1 MWRLLLVHMTPHPR
15 AVRLTTRQ
23 HLEALARASRGGSVV
38 SYNAVHG
45 VPSWLRHLRF
55 DAVLLHTTYL
65 CMRWNIWFEQWRRH
79 SDWLAELDCPKLAFP
94 QDEYWHAETL
104 DGWLGD
110 LGVSVVCTVLGDDH
124 REALYP
130 TLSRRAAFHEI
141 LTGYIDDES
150 AERMRTRFSP
160 IDERPNDIV
169 YRARNLPFWLGSH
182 GQLKHRIGEEVLR
195 RAPGHELTCD
205 ISTKLHETVL
215 GDAWLDFLGS
225 GKATVGAESGSSTLD
240 RRGEL
245 QAQVDELLAEEPD
258 LTFEQVDERLPP
270 GWDDYRFFAVSP
282 RHLEAVVTKTA
293 QILVEGRYSDVLE
306 PERHY
311 IPIARDFSNL
321 DEVLERARDTK
332 LLADIAERAYEDVY
346 LSGRNSSRQLTTTV
360 EKILEDH
367 VGPGRSA
374 ATTAFR
380 AAAGVAEAQ
389 AEVERL
395 AVAPVA
401 NTLRTGREGFR
412 EVLAG
417 TRLLV
422 RDGHARRLLAD
433 YATSTETR
441 EHVAPRVALA
451 DLLCLG
457 AMRRGRFLIEPN
469 LDESRHRL
477 VLRSRPPGSTPD
489 GTALSREEL
498 DSLLSSGAWE
508 FAWDHSAVGRNV
520 SAPLAAGMSLELPLT
535 AGRRPLSTLDWL
547 SRQHPDHV
555 AAALAS
561 VLNGR

>member
-1 MWRLLLVHMTPHPR
+1 
-15 AVRLTTRQ
+15 
-23 HLEALARASRGGSVV
+23 V

-65 CMRWNIWFEQWRRH
+65 CMRWNIWFDRWRRH
-79 SDWLAELDCPKLAFP
+79 SDWIAELDCPKLAFP

-104 DGWLGD
+104 DGWLDD
-110 LGVSVVCTVLGDDH
+110 LGASVVCTVLGDDH
-124 REALYP
+124 RDALYP
-130 TLSRRAAFHEI
+130 TLSRKAAFHEI
-141 LTGYIDDES
+141 LTGYIDNDS
-150 AERMRTRFSP
+150 AERMRPQLAPTST
-160 IDERPNDIV
+160 RPNDIV
-169 YRARNLPFWLGSH
+169 YRARNLPYWLGSH

-195 RAPGHELTCD
+195 RAPAHDLTCD
-205 ISTKLHETVL
+205 VSTKLHETVL

-225 GKATVGAESGSSTLD
+225 GKATVGAESGASSLD

-245 QAQVDELLAEEPD
+245 QATVDELLAEEPD
-258 LTFEQVDERLPP
+258 LTFEEVDARLPH

-293 QILVEGRYSDVLE
+293 QILVEGWYSGVLE

-311 IPIARDFSNL
+311 VPIARDFSNL
-321 DEVLERARDTK
+321 DEALERARDGN
-332 LLADIAERAYEDVY
+332 LLAEMAERAYEDVY
-346 LSGRNSSRQLTTTV
+346 LSGRHSSEQLTTTV
-360 EKILEDH
+360 EQILEEH
-367 VGPGRSA
+367 VGSGRSA
-374 ATTAFR
+374 ATPAFR
-380 AAAGVAEAQ
+380 AAAGLAEAQ

-401 NTLRTGREGFR
+401 NTFRTGREGFR

-417 TRLLV
+417 SRLLL
-422 RDGHARRLLAD
+422 RDSHARQLLAD
-433 YATSTETR
+433 YAGSTETR

-457 AMRRGRFLIEPN
+457 AMRRGRFSVEAD

-477 VLRSRPPGSTPD
+477 VLRSRPASGD
-489 GTALSREEL
+489 GHVALSRNEL
-498 DSLLSSGAWE
+498 DRLLTTGAWE
-508 FAWDHSAVGRNV
+508 FAWDHSEVARNV
-520 SAPLAAGMSLELPLT
+520 SVPLAAGTSLELPLT

-547 SRQHPDHV
+547 SRRHPGHV

-561 VLNGR
+561 ILDGR